1 MQNSERKLLILDL
14 DETLIY
20 ATEEKL
26 DRQQDFI
33 VGQYFV
39 YKRPFLES
47 FLRFCFENFDVAI
60 WTTATKSYA
69 VEILKIIL
77 KKDQNLQFLWT
88 RERCTFAFD
97 EEEHESIY
105 VKKMHKIRRRGYKLE
120 SVIVIDDS
128 PNVWKSSYGNLVR
141 INRFEGDE
149 NDKELRILPLYL
161 EQLKDKENI
170 RSIEKKGWRN
180 KI

>member
-26 DRQQDFI
+26 ARECDFI

-39 YKRPFLES
+39 YKRPFVES
-47 FLRFCFENFDVAI
+47 FLRFCFENFYVAV

-69 VEILKIIL
+69 EGIFKNLLKE
-77 KKDQNLQFLWT
+77 NETLQFLWT
-88 RERCTFAFD
+88 RERCTYEFD
-97 EEEHESIY
+97 EELREPIL
-105 VKKMHKIRRRGYKLE
+105 VKKLAKVRRRKRKLE
-120 SVIVIDDS
+120 SVIVVDDS
-128 PNVWKSSYGNLVR
+128 PNVWKSSYGNLVCVGK
-141 INRFEGDE
+141 FKGDE
-149 NDKELRILPLYL
+149 NDDELKLLPLYL
-161 EQLKDKENI
+161 EKLLEVSNVRK
-170 RSIEKKGWRN
+170 IEKRNWRN